1 MPDIV
6 AINSLVMQE
15 NMLYYCMV
23 NTSLRFEGN
32 NILLP
37 AWLRHRLNQS
47 HPTTLLLLSYLAAIL
62 AGTLVLMLPHA
73 TVSGHISLID
83 ALFTATSA
91 VCVTGLI
98 VVDTGSYFTLFGQ
111 GIILFLIQIGGL
123 GIMTISVALFQVI
136 GKKVVFQQR
145 MAMQEVFSHTPR
157 EDIYYLLRSVLI
169 FTLSIETVG
178 AAILFFY
185 WHGTVPFTQALF
197 NAVFHS
203 VSAFC
208 NAGFSRFSDSL
219 ISGQTSL
226 ILNATI
232 GSQIMLG
239 GLGFPVVYEIF
250 SRFFMGKSGKI
261 SIQTKSVVI
270 TTIGLT
276 LAGILVILVS
286 ERTLI
291 SSLGWKN
298 GLLTSI
304 FQSITCR
311 TAGFNTLDIA
321 SLNTATLLFMM
332 FLMLIGA
339 SPGSCGGGIKTTTFA
354 VLTTYSWS
362 RLIRRKHV
370 NLFSKTLPD
379 ETVNKSLFVLLF
391 SLTAICLAVFIILFI
406 DPDHGT
412 RIPGN
417 RQFLSFL
424 FETVSA
430 FGTVGLSMGVT
441 PELTLPGKLVIIAL
455 MIIGRLGV
463 PAITYIFVGG
473 PPKKGLQFAEENL
486 MIG

>member
-1 MPDIV
+1 
-6 AINSLVMQE
+6 
-15 NMLYYCMV
+15 
-23 NTSLRFEGN
+23 
-32 NILLP
+32 LLP

-47 HPTTLLLLSYLAAIL
+47 HPTTLLLLSYLAAII
-62 AGTLVLMLPHA
+62 AGTLVLMLPPA
-73 TVSGHISLID
+73 TVSGHISLIN
-83 ALFTATSA
+83 AFFTATSA

-111 GIILFLIQIGGL
+111 GVILFLIQIGGL

-136 GKKVVFQQR
+136 GRKVVFQQR

-157 EDIYYLLRSVLI
+157 EDIFYLLRSVLF
-169 FTLSIETVG
+169 FTLSIEAAG
-178 AAILFFY
+178 AVILFFY
-185 WHGTVPFTQALF
+185 WHGTVPFTQALY

-219 ISGQTSL
+219 MTGQTSL

-232 GSQIMLG
+232 GGQIVLG

-250 SRFFMGKSGKI
+250 SRFFMGKSGKL
-261 SIQTKSVVI
+261 SIQTKSVVL

-276 LAGILVILVS
+276 LAGMLVILVS

-291 SSLGWKN
+291 SSLGWKS
-298 GLLTSI
+298 GLLASA

-332 FLMLIGA
+332 FLMLVGA

-379 ETVNKSLFVLLF
+379 ETVSKSLFVLLF
-391 SLTAICLAVFIILFI
+391 SLTTICLAVFIILFI

-455 MIIGRLGV
+455 MIIGRVGV
-463 PAITYIFVGG
+463 PAITYIIVGG
-473 PPKKGLQFAEENL
+473 APKKGLQFAEENL

>member
-1 MPDIV
+1 
-6 AINSLVMQE
+6 
-15 NMLYYCMV
+15 
-23 NTSLRFEGN
+23 
-32 NILLP
+32 LLP

-47 HPTTLLLLSYLAAIL
+47 HPTTLLLLSYLAAII
-62 AGTLVLMLPHA
+62 AGTLVLMLPPA
-73 TVSGHISLID
+73 TVSGHISLIN
-83 ALFTATSA
+83 AFFTATSA

-111 GIILFLIQIGGL
+111 GVILFLIQIGGL

-136 GKKVVFQQR
+136 GRKVVFQQR

-157 EDIYYLLRSVLI
+157 EDIFYLLRSVLF
-169 FTLSIETVG
+169 FTLSIEAAG
-178 AAILFFY
+178 AVILFFY
-185 WHGTVPFTQALF
+185 WHGTVPFTQALY

-219 ISGQTSL
+219 MTGQTSL

-232 GSQIMLG
+232 GGQIVLG

-250 SRFFMGKSGKI
+250 SRFFMGKSGKL
-261 SIQTKSVVI
+261 SIQTKSVVL

-276 LAGILVILVS
+276 LAGMLVILVS

-291 SSLGWKN
+291 SSLGWKS
-298 GLLTSI
+298 GLLASA

-332 FLMLIGA
+332 FLMLVGA

-379 ETVNKSLFVLLF
+379 DTVSKSLFVLLF
-391 SLTAICLAVFIILFI
+391 SLTTICLAVFIILFI

-455 MIIGRLGV
+455 MIIGRVGV
-463 PAITYIFVGG
+463 PAITYIIVGG
-473 PPKKGLQFAEENL
+473 APKKGLQFAEENL

>member
-1 MPDIV
+1 MI
-6 AINSLVMQE
+6 
-15 NMLYYCMV
+15 
-23 NTSLRFEGN
+23 
-32 NILLP
+32 P
-37 AWLRHRLNQS
+37 AWLHHLLNRT
-47 HPTTLLLLSYLAAIL
+47 HPTTLLLMSYLAAI
-62 AGTLVLMLPHA
+62 AVGTLVLMLPPA
-73 TVSGHISLID
+73 TVSGHISLIN
-83 ALFTATSA
+83 AFFTATSA

-98 VVDTGSYFTLFGQ
+98 VVDTGSYFTMFGQ
-111 GIILFLIQIGGL
+111 GVILFLIQIGGL

-136 GKKVVFQQR
+136 GRKVVFQQR

-157 EDIYYLLRSVLI
+157 EDIFYLLRSVLI
-169 FTLSIETVG
+169 FTLSIEAAG
-178 AAILFFY
+178 AVILFFY
-185 WHGTVPFTQALF
+185 WHGTFTFTQALYS
-197 NAVFHS
+197 AVFHS

-208 NAGFSRFSDSL
+208 NAGFSQFSDSL
-219 ISGQTSL
+219 MTGQTSL
-226 ILNATI
+226 VLNGTI
-232 GSQIMLG
+232 GTLIILG

-250 SRFFMGKSGKI
+250 CRFFLGKSGKI

-286 ERTLI
+286 ERSLI

-298 GLLTSI
+298 GILASA

-332 FLMLIGA
+332 FLMLVGA

-354 VLTTYSWS
+354 VLITYSWS
-362 RLIRRKHV
+362 RLIRHRCV

-391 SLTAICLAVFIILFI
+391 SLSTICLAVFIILFI

-412 RIPGN
+412 RIQGN

-455 MIIGRLGV
+455 MVIGRVGV
-463 PAITYIFVGG
+463 PAITYIIVGG
-473 PPKKGLQFAEENL
+473 TPKKGFQFAEENL

>member
-1 MPDIV
+1 
-6 AINSLVMQE
+6 
-15 NMLYYCMV
+15 
-23 NTSLRFEGN
+23 
-32 NILLP
+32 LLP
-37 AWLRHRLNQS
+37 AWLQHRLNQS
-47 HPTTLLLLSYLAAIL
+47 HPTTLLLLSYLVAIL
-62 AGTLVLMLPHA
+62 AGTLVLMLPPA
-73 TVSGHISLID
+73 TVSGHIHLID

-98 VVDTGSYFTLFGQ
+98 VVDTGSFFTPFGQ
-111 GIILFLIQIGGL
+111 GVILFLIQVGGL
-123 GIMTISVALFQVI
+123 GIMTISVALFQII

-157 EDIYYLLRSVLI
+157 EDIFFLLRSVLI
-169 FTLSIETVG
+169 FTFSMEVAG
-178 AAILFFY
+178 ALILFFH
-185 WHGTVPFTQALF
+185 WHGTVPFTQALSA
-197 NAVFHS
+197 AVFHS

-208 NAGFSRFSDSL
+208 NAGFSLFSDSL
-219 ISGQTSL
+219 MAGQTSL
-226 ILNATI
+226 LLNGTI
-232 GSQIMLG
+232 GGLIVLG

-250 SRFFMGKSGKI
+250 RRIFMGQSGKL
-261 SIQTKSVVI
+261 SIQTKSVVL
-270 TTIGLT
+270 TTLGLT

-291 SSLGWKN
+291 PSLGWRN
-298 GLLTSI
+298 GLLASV

-354 VLTTYSWS
+354 VLATYSWS
-362 RLIRRKHV
+362 RLMRRRCV

-379 ETVNKSLFVLLF
+379 DTVSKSIFILLF
-391 SLTAICLAVFIILFI
+391 SLGIICLAVFIILFI
-406 DPDHGT
+406 DPDHGA

-441 PELTLPGKLVIIAL
+441 PALTLPGKLVIIAL
-455 MIIGRLGV
+455 MIIGRVGV
-463 PAITYIFVGG
+463 PVITYIIVGG

>member
-1 MPDIV
+1 M
-6 AINSLVMQE
+6 
-15 NMLYYCMV
+15 
-23 NTSLRFEGN
+23 
-32 NILLP
+32 LP
-37 AWLRHRLNQS
+37 ALLRHRLNQS
-47 HPTTLLLLSYLAAIL
+47 HPTTLLLLSYLGAIL
-62 AGTLVLMLPHA
+62 AGTLVLMLPPA

-98 VVDTGSYFTLFGQ
+98 VVDTGSFFTPFGQ
-111 GIILFLIQIGGL
+111 GVILFLIQIGGL

-169 FTLSIETVG
+169 FTLSIETAG
-178 AAILFFY
+178 AVILFFY
-185 WHGTVPFTQALF
+185 WHGTVPFTQALYS
-197 NAVFHS
+197 AVFHS

-208 NAGFSRFSDSL
+208 NAGFSQFSDSL
-219 ISGQTSL
+219 MTGQTSL
-226 ILNATI
+226 ILNGTI
-232 GSQIMLG
+232 GGLIVLG

-261 SIQTKSVVI
+261 SIQTKSVVL

-276 LAGILVILVS
+276 LAGMLVILLS

-298 GLLTSI
+298 GILASA

-311 TAGFNTLDIA
+311 TAGFNTLDIN

-332 FLMLIGA
+332 FLMLVGA

-362 RLIRRKHV
+362 RLIRRRYV

-391 SLTAICLAVFIILFI
+391 SLTTICLAVFIILFI

-455 MIIGRLGV
+455 MIIGRVGV
-463 PAITYIFVGG
+463 PAITYIIVGG
-473 PPKKGLQFAEENL
+473 APKKGLQFAEENL

>member
-1 MPDIV
+1 
-6 AINSLVMQE
+6 
-15 NMLYYCMV
+15 
-23 NTSLRFEGN
+23 
-32 NILLP
+32 LLP

-47 HPTTLLLLSYLAAIL
+47 HPTTLLLLSYLAAII
-62 AGTLVLMLPHA
+62 AGTLVLMLPPA
-73 TVSGHISLID
+73 TVSGHISLIN
-83 ALFTATSA
+83 AFFTATSA

-111 GIILFLIQIGGL
+111 GVILFLIQIGGL

-136 GKKVVFQQR
+136 GRKVVFQQR

-157 EDIYYLLRSVLI
+157 EDIFYLLRSVLF
-169 FTLSIETVG
+169 FTLSIEAAG
-178 AAILFFY
+178 AVILFFY
-185 WHGTVPFTQALF
+185 WHGTVPFTQALY

-219 ISGQTSL
+219 MTGQTSL
-226 ILNATI
+226 ILNGTI
-232 GSQIMLG
+232 GGQIVLG

-261 SIQTKSVVI
+261 SIQTKSVVL

-276 LAGILVILVS
+276 MAGILVILMS
-286 ERTLI
+286 ERTLV
-291 SSLGWKN
+291 SSLGWKS
-298 GLLTSI
+298 GLLTSA

-332 FLMLIGA
+332 FLMLVGA

-379 ETVNKSLFVLLF
+379 ETVSKSLFVLLF
-391 SLTAICLAVFIILFI
+391 SLTTICLAVFIILFI
-406 DPDHGT
+406 DPDHGA

-455 MIIGRLGV
+455 MIIGRVGV
-463 PAITYIFVGG
+463 PAITYIIVGG
-473 PPKKGLQFAEENL
+473 APKKGLQFAEENL

>member
-1 MPDIV
+1 MI
-6 AINSLVMQE
+6 
-15 NMLYYCMV
+15 
-23 NTSLRFEGN
+23 
-32 NILLP
+32 P
-37 AWLRHRLNQS
+37 AWLHHLLNRT
-47 HPTTLLLLSYLAAIL
+47 HPTTLLLMSYLAAI
-62 AGTLVLMLPHA
+62 AVGTLVLMLPPA
-73 TVSGHISLID
+73 TVSGHISLIN
-83 ALFTATSA
+83 AFFTATSA

-98 VVDTGSYFTLFGQ
+98 VVDTGSYFTMFGQ
-111 GIILFLIQIGGL
+111 GVILFLIQIGGL

-136 GKKVVFQQR
+136 GRKVVFQQR

-157 EDIYYLLRSVLI
+157 EDIFYLLRSVLI
-169 FTLSIETVG
+169 FTLSIEAAG
-178 AAILFFY
+178 AVILFFY
-185 WHGTVPFTQALF
+185 WHGTFTFTQALYS
-197 NAVFHS
+197 AVFHS

-208 NAGFSRFSDSL
+208 NAGFSQFSDSL
-219 ISGQTSL
+219 MTGQTSL
-226 ILNATI
+226 VLNGTI
-232 GSQIMLG
+232 GTLIILG

-250 SRFFMGKSGKI
+250 CRFFLGKSGKI

-286 ERTLI
+286 ERSLI

-298 GLLTSI
+298 GILASA

-332 FLMLIGA
+332 FLMLVGA

-354 VLTTYSWS
+354 VLITYSWS
-362 RLIRRKHV
+362 RLIRHRCV

-379 ETVNKSLFVLLF
+379 ETVSKSLFVLLF
-391 SLTAICLAVFIILFI
+391 SLSTICLAVFIILFI
-406 DPDHGT
+406 DPDHGA
-412 RIPGN
+412 RIQGN

-473 PPKKGLQFAEENL
+473 VPKKGLQFAEENL